1 MQIQVNTDNNIE
13 GHADFASHV
22 RDVVESALSRF
33 SGQITRIEIHLSDEN
48 GGKGG
53 KNDKRCVMEARLEG
67 RQPFAVTDHGDTVD
81 QAIDGA
87 TEKLVRS
94 IDSTIERM
102 RARDG

>member
-1 MQIQVNTDNNIE
+1 MQIQVKTDNNID
-13 GHADFASHV
+13 GHGDFTSRV
-22 RDVVESALSRF
+22 RDVVENALSRF
-33 SGQITRIEIHLSDEN
+33 GGQITRIEIHLSDLN
-48 GGKGG
+48 GGKAG

-81 QAIDGA
+81 QAVDGA

-102 RARDG
+102 RAREG

>member
-1 MQIQVNTDNNIE
+1 MQIQVNTANNIN
-13 GHADFASHV
+13 GHAGLASQV
-22 RDVVESALSRF
+22 RDVVENALSRF
-33 SGQITRIEIHLSDEN
+33 GGQITRIEVHLSDEN

-67 RQPFAVTDHGDTVD
+67 RQPFAVTDHADTVD

-102 RARDG
+102 RAREG